1 MARVRF
7 VPSVPVTYT
16 WESIDILGLSVDA
29 ARTILTLLRRGASDN
44 QNVRAE
50 LLQVAVALEE
60 YGMTC
65 LPAFD
70 SDGQMRVDVI
80 IEVGN

>member
-7 VPSVPVTYT
+7 NPSIPTTYT

-60 YGMTC
+60 YVMTC
-65 LPAFD
+65 FPAFD
-70 SDGQMRVDVI
+70 SYGQMSVGTI